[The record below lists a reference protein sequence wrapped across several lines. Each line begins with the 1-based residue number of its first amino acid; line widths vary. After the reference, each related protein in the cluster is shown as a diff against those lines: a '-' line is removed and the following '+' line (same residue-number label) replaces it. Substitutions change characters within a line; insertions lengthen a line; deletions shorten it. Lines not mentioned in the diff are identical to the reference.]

1 MYDITRA
8 ELKKHLDELADNI
21 ANAICKRLDE
31 DEQGRIW
38 FCDKDGN
45 RLEIFDDGEL
55 KTDKST
61 DERKVIEEASEL
73 SLQKKEQRLMVNLP
87 EWLKDRLQKR
97 AKRTGKS
104 MNEIIRLALTQYLAK

>member
-1 MYDITRA
+1 MVRLKEIDID
-8 ELKKHLDELADNI
+8 KLADRI
-21 ANAICKRLDE
+21 AKRIAERLVE
-31 DEQGRIW
+31 DEEGRIW
-38 FCDKDGN
+38 FCDERGN
-45 RLEIFDDGEL
+45 KLEVFDEVDT
-55 KTDKST
+55 KTEKLA

-104 MNEIIRLALTQYLAK
+104 MNEIIRLALTQYLSKK